1 MKLLPKATSSAELD
15 GSQVIEGNFLF
26 SGIWWC
32 LWWAQTQD
40 FQSLSKL
47 CNPSQM
53 AAVRMGLENKIGL
66 IQGPPGTGK
75 SYVGA
80 ILARILM
87 ANTDK
92 PIIVVCFTNHALDT
106 FLESLMKHTG
116 KIVRIGGRS
125 KSLKLEPFTLA
136 SIKKH
141 LKQSMARN
149 SQIYKA
155 IKALEAELRNPD
167 LSANQYNR

>member
-1 MKLLPKATSSAELD
+1 
-15 GSQVIEGNFLF
+15 
-26 SGIWWC
+26 
-32 LWWAQTQD
+32 
-40 FQSLSKL
+40 
-47 CNPSQM
+47 M

-125 KSLKLEPFTLA
+125 KSQKLEPFTLA